1 MFDLTTL
8 GTFVAVVL
16 GLFLIPGPAVLLVL
30 TRTVQGGRKTG
41 ILTGL
46 GIASGDFVHTLCAAV
61 GLSALLMTSALA
73 FNVVKVVGAAY
84 LVYLGIRALIEK
96 PSGPAQPE
104 GASAKAAQPRAAPPK
119 VAAVT
124 PAKAFFQ
131 AIPAEVLNPKTALF
145 FLAFLPQF
153 VHPEHGSSFLQF
165 AVLGLIFVGLSAAY
179 TTLIALTIRP
189 LGRLV
194 KRLSW
199 LSRWQGKIVGTI
211 FISLGL
217 KVATQHR

>member
-1 MFDLTTL
+1 MFDFGTL

-46 GIASGDFVHTLCAAV
+46 GVASGDFVHTLCAAV

-73 FNVVKVVGAAY
+73 FNVVKVAGAAY
-84 LVYLGIRALIEK
+84 LVYLGIRALMEK
-96 PSGPAQPE
+96 PSDPTL
-104 GASAKAAQPRAAPPK
+104 PK
-119 VAAVT
+119 VPAVT
-124 PAKAFFQ
+124 PAKAFLQ

-153 VHPEHGSSFLQF
+153 VHPEHGSSFIQF
-165 AVLGLIFVGLSAAY
+165 TVLGLIFVGLSAAY
-179 TTLIALTIRP
+179 TTVIALTIRP

-199 LSRWQGKIVGTI
+199 LSRWQGKIIGTI

>member
-1 MFDLTTL
+1 MFDLATL
-8 GTFVAVVL
+8 STFVAVVL

-30 TRTVQGGRKTG
+30 SRTVQGGRKTG

-46 GIASGDFVHTLCAAV
+46 GIATGDFVHTLFAAA

-73 FNVVKVVGAAY
+73 FNAVKLVGAAY
-84 LVYLGIRALIEK
+84 LIYLGVRALLEK
-96 PSGPAQPE
+96 SSDPALPKMPS
-104 GASAKAAQPRAAPPK
+104 
-119 VAAVT
+119 VT
-124 PAKAFFQ
+124 PLKAYWQ
-131 AIPAEVLNPKTALF
+131 AIPAEMLNPKTALF

-153 VHPEHGSSFLQF
+153 VHPERGSTFVQF
-165 AVLGLIFVGLSAAY
+165 AVLGLIFVMLSSLY
-179 TTLIALTIRP
+179 TTVLALSIRP

-194 KRLSW
+194 KQVSW
-199 LSRWQGKIVGTI
+199 LSRWQGKIIGAI

>member
-8 GTFVAVVL
+8 STFVAVVL

-46 GIASGDFVHTLCAAV
+46 GIASGDFIHTLCASV

-73 FNVVKVVGAAY
+73 FNVVKLVGAAY
-84 LVYLGIRALIEK
+84 LVYLGVRALMEK
-96 PSGPAQPE
+96 PSDPTLPE
-104 GASAKAAQPRAAPPK
+104 ASPSKM
-119 VAAVT
+119 AAVT
-124 PAKAFFQ
+124 PSRAFFQ

-153 VHPEHGSSFLQF
+153 VHPEHGSTFVQF
-165 AVLGLIFVGLSAAY
+165 TVLGLIFVGLSAAY
-179 TTLIALTIRP
+179 TTAIVLTIRP
-189 LGRLV
+189 LGRFV

-199 LSRWQGKIVGTI
+199 LSRWQGKIIGTI

-217 KVATQHR
+217 RVATQHR

>member
-1 MFDLTTL
+1 MFDFTTL
-8 GTFVAVVL
+8 GTFVVVVL

-73 FNVVKVVGAAY
+73 FNVVKLVGAAY
-84 LVYLGIRALIEK
+84 LVYLGIRALMEK
-96 PSGPAQPE
+96 PSAPAAHGDAPAPGE
-104 GASAKAAQPRAAPPK
+104 AMPRAGTL
-119 VAAVT
+119 T
-124 PAKAFFQ
+124 PAKAFLQ

-153 VHPEHGSSFLQF
+153 VHPEHGSTFIQF
-165 AVLGLIFVGLSAAY
+165 TVLGLIFVGLSAAY

-189 LGRLV
+189 LGKLV
-194 KRLSW
+194 RRLSW
-199 LSRWQGKIVGTI
+199 LARWQGKIVGTI

>member
-1 MFDLTTL
+1 MFDLSTL

-30 TRTVQGGRKTG
+30 TRTVQGGRKVG
-41 ILTGL
+41 IVTGL
-46 GIASGDFVHTLCAAV
+46 GIATGDFFHTLCASI

-73 FNVVKVVGAAY
+73 FNAVKFVGAAY
-84 LVYLGIRALIEK
+84 LVYLGIRALRAK
-96 PSGPAQPE
+96 QS
-104 GASAKAAQPRAAPPK
+104 SAHSSAAAP
-119 VAAVT
+119 ATVT
-124 PAKAFFQ
+124 ATQAFFQ

-153 VHPEHGSSFLQF
+153 VRPGHGSTFLQF
-165 AVLGLIFVGLSAAY
+165 AVLGLIFVTLSVLY
-179 TTLIALTIRP
+179 TTLIVLTIRP

-194 KRLSW
+194 KRMTW
-199 LSRWQGKIVGTI
+199 LSRWQNKLTGVL

-217 KVATQHR
+217 KVATQSR